1 MRSIAP
7 FYGALLVTLLA
18 VTYVPMM
25 LAGLAGLGGG

>member
-18 VTYVPMM
+18 VTYVPM
-25 LAGLAGLGGG
+25 LSLGLPKWVGG